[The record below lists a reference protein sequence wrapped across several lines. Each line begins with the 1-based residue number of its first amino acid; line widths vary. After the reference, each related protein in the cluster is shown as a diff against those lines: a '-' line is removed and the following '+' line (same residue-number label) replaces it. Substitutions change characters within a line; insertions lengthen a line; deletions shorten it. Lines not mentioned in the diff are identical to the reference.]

1 MVLYKA
7 VGGLGAAKSGN
18 NQGIS
23 QPTFISGANLHFG
36 KIELNTSLESMEKCD
51 SENEGLS

>member
-1 MVLYKA
+1 MESMEKCDFENEFWTF
-7 VGGLGAAKSGN
+7 GN
-18 NQGIS
+18 KS

>member
-1 MVLYKA
+1 MHNTYLLPYFCNFGYKE
-7 VGGLGAAKSGN
+7 VN
-18 NQGIS
+18 CS

>member
-1 MVLYKA
+1 MNFIIAIPYFEGV
-7 VGGLGAAKSGN
+7 N
-18 NQGIS
+18 S

>member
-1 MVLYKA
+1 MCRTA
-7 VGGLGAAKSGN
+7 DP
-18 NQGIS
+18 IS